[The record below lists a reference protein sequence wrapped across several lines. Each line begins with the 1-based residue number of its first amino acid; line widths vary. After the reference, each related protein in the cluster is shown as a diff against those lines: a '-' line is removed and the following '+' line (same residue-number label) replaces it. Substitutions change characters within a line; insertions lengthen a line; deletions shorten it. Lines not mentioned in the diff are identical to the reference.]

1 MKNTK
6 TNPYPTLKKM
16 GVESPKQIDNYY
28 ISSINFIDVLRIVY
42 ERPKDSYLPSSRTY
56 KFPRVPSSE
65 QNGKQ
70 IDKEAGVLKTH
81 PMLRSALEELQ
92 RIFEAKSSKEN
103 IAAEILSEIALLEE
117 DIAMRSEC
125 LKVLVGKIPAIE

>member
-1 MKNTK
+1 MTKTK
-6 TNPYPTLKKM
+6 TNPYPTLLKM

-42 ERPKDSYLPSSRTY
+42 ERPADSYLPASRTY
-56 KFPRVPSSE
+56 KFPRVQISE
-65 QNGKQ
+65 NAEGKT
-70 IDKEAGVLKTH
+70 DKEAGVLKTH
-81 PMLRSALEELQ
+81 PMLRAALEELE

-103 IAAEILSEIALLEE
+103 ITAEILCEIALLEE

-125 LKVLVGKIPAIE
+125 LKVLVSKIPAVD

>member
-1 MKNTK
+1 MNKST
-6 TNPYPTLKKM
+6 TNPYPTLSKM
-16 GVESPKQIDNYY
+16 GVESPKQIANYY

-56 KFPRVPSSE
+56 KFPRVPSSGE
-65 QNGKQ
+65 SESQKEKQ
-70 IDKEAGVLKTH
+70 AGVLKTD
-81 PMLRSALEELQ
+81 PTLRSALEELQ
-92 RIFEAKSSKEN
+92 QIFAAKSSKES

-125 LKVLVGKIPAIE
+125 LKVLVSKIPAVD